1 MMFFIHVLHRVY
13 ATSER
18 VIIILHLTSV
28 RLSRMFVLATIAIII
43 IIYVHQSVFT
53 YFVA

>member
-43 IIYVHQSVFT
+43 IYVHQSVFT